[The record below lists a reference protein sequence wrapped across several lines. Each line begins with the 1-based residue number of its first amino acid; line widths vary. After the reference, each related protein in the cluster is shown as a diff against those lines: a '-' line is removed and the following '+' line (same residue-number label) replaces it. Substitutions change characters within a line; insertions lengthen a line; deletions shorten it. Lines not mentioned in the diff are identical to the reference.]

1 MTAPGSTRRQFGMT
15 LVELMIALTLS
26 LVVLL
31 AATAMLMSTSSL
43 YRSEDEIG
51 RLQDGGRMSIEL
63 ISRLV
68 RQTEYENWDKANGA
82 IVNSMAFLEKN
93 GFRLSPAITGANDVR
108 VDSDHPTDSTR
119 DKPGGVNGS
128 DAIRLRYFGASKPD
142 AVDEADDSIVDC
154 AGNGIRGPQEI
165 ETAEEDRGTSVLY
178 VARDA
183 GGEPNLY
190 CGFKGETGWA
200 SEPLV
205 KGIESLQIL
214 YGLDTGVQDSYPN
227 IYVPANQIT
236 DDMTWRRV
244 VAVKVSLLA
253 RSDKAVSAADPAE
266 QFNLF
271 GSAYGGAKD
280 PGTVIK
286 VASLQSG
293 VRGRLRKVYTTT
305 VFLRNQV
312 IH

>member
-1 MTAPGSTRRQFGMT
+1 MTVPRLTSRQFGMT

-26 LVVLL
+26 LLVLL
-31 AATAMLMSTSSL
+31 AATAMLLSTSSL

-68 RQTEYENWDKANGA
+68 RQTEYENWDKADGA
-82 IVNSMAFLEKN
+82 IVNAMAFREKN

-108 VDSDHPTDSTR
+108 VDGDHPADSSK

-128 DAIRLRYFGASKPD
+128 DAIRLRYFGASKSD
-142 AVDEADDSIVDC
+142 AVNEADDSIVDC
-154 AGNGIRGPQEI
+154 AGNGIRGPRNI
-165 ETAEEDRGTSVLY
+165 ETAEEDRGSSVIY

-183 GGEPNLY
+183 DGEPNLY
-190 CGFKGETGWA
+190 CGFKGATGWA

-227 IYVPANQIT
+227 TYVPASQIT
-236 DDMTWRRV
+236 DDATWRRV
-244 VAVKVSLLA
+244 VAVKISLLA
-253 RSDKAVSAADPAE
+253 RSDKAVNAPDSAE

-271 GSAYGGAKD
+271 GSGYVGVKD

-286 VASLQSG
+286 VASLSSA